1 MSERRLIT
9 LALFVATFL
18 VALDTSVIATA
29 MPTVIGQIGGIH
41 LYAWVF
47 SAYLLTS
54 TVTVPIYGKLAD
66 LFGRK
71 PVFLFSVTAFLIG
84 SMLCGQAQTMEQLIL
99 FRLLQGLGAGGVL
112 PITQTI
118 LGDVFPLEER
128 ARITGLFST
137 VWGVAG
143 ILGPGIGGFLTEHVS
158 WRWVLYVNFPLCV
171 LSIVLIWR
179 FLQERIEHR
188 GHRIDYLG
196 ALTLSASVVSLLL
209 ALQTSGNQQLAL
221 TLYVLAII
229 LVPVFIWQERRAT
242 EPLVPLWL
250 FARRAI
256 GVSTLGGLVL
266 GAALYGQSTF
276 LAPFVQGVMGAT
288 PTLAGF
294 ILAGSSIG
302 WPLASAIGG
311 RLLLRFG
318 FRVPCVLGGLI
329 LTAGFVALLF
339 LTPESSLLM
348 PLGISAVLGFG
359 FGFYSVATILAAQ
372 AAVGWEHRGVVTSAS
387 QFSRNI
393 GGTVGVSVAGAIF
406 TAGVVA
412 ATGSSLNANDVLSAS
427 ARATLSPADL
437 AALRGL
443 LADSLRSVYVLFVG
457 VAAVATVIAAFL
469 PGGQVSEPGGPS
481 AADEGGVR
489 AQPLTDQTNPSKAT
503 SLG

>member
-9 LALFVATFL
+9 IALFVATFL
-18 VALDTSVIATA
+18 VALDTSVISTA
-29 MPTVIGQIGGIH
+29 MPTVIGQIGGIQ

-71 PVFLFSVTAFLIG
+71 PVFLFSVLVFLVG

-137 VWGVAG
+137 VWGVSG
-143 ILGPGIGGFLTEHVS
+143 ILGPAIGGFLTEHVS
-158 WRWVLYVNFPLCV
+158 WRWCFYVNFPLCV
-171 LSIVLIWR
+171 LSVVLIWQ
-179 FLQERIEHR
+179 FLHERVEHR
-188 GHRIDYLG
+188 GHRIDYIG
-196 ALTLSASVVSLLL
+196 ALTLSASVASLLL
-209 ALQTSGNQQLAL
+209 ALQTSDNPQVALPLYALA
-221 TLYVLAII
+221 VL
-229 LVPVFIWQERRAT
+229 LVPVFIWQERRAE

-256 GVSTLGGLVL
+256 GVSTLGGLLL

-276 LAPFVQGVMGAT
+276 MPPFIQGVMGAT
-288 PTLAGF
+288 PTLSGF

-302 WPLASAIGG
+302 WPLASTIGG

-318 FRVPCVLGGLI
+318 FRTPALLGGII
-329 LTAGFVALLF
+329 LSAGFAMLLF
-339 LTPESSLLM
+339 LTPDASLFV
-348 PLGISAVLGFG
+348 PLVITGVLGFG
-359 FGFYSVATILAAQ
+359 FGFYTVATILAAQ
-372 AAVGWEHRGVVTSAS
+372 SAVGWEYRGVVTSAS

-393 GGTVGVSVAGAIF
+393 GGTIGVSIAGAIF
-406 TAGVVA
+406 TAGVLA
-412 ATGSSLNANDVLSAS
+412 STGPNVNPNDILSVS
-427 ARATLSPADL
+427 ARASLSPADL
-437 AALRGL
+437 AALRSL
-443 LADSLRSVYVLFVG
+443 LADSLRNVYVLFVG
-457 VAAVATVIAAFL
+457 VSVVAAAIAAFL
-469 PGGQVSEPGGPS
+469 PGGQVSEPGRPPDAQD
-481 AADEGGVR
+481 AA
-489 AQPLTDQTNPSKAT
+489 PLAAT
-503 SLG
+503 STVN